1 MDFSAEQGLRFSE
14 ISPSSPVTTAE
25 EPLEQR
31 ISETV
36 TFEEALIVVNNL
48 VFAKRGKPLSDAE
61 IRIMRGG
68 WDNSE
73 FVEIAENSPYSAN
86 YLQRRLAPQLWDL
99 LSETIGNEERVG
111 KRNLR
116 YFLEQATKKYSVPF
130 GLNKEQVLPPND
142 FVQGIRGE
150 LPDLSNFYGRTQEL
164 IHLKELIIKQRC
176 VSLIGVAG
184 VGKSALAAKLLTKLS
199 IESPSDFDCLIW
211 KSVAYA
217 PKVQDLVA
225 ELMQLIQPSETSLS
239 LPEITQTMI
248 TKLVKQLKSR
258 RCLLVLDE
266 FDALFQK
273 NNFEQRLDYRI
284 FFRRLVEEQ
293 HQSRLL
299 LTSRV
304 LPDEFD
310 SLLSAKRHIQWVR
323 VEGLDA
329 DTAMHFLATQ
339 GLTDT
344 QKCSELIN
352 TYRGNPLELKTV
364 ADRINHFFS
373 GSTKIFFQH
382 KTTFFSN
389 ELQAMLDEA
398 FGQVLNETQKQIMI
412 YLADKVA
419 SDFKPIKFVEIIND
433 LNQKH
438 QALVSTSELINA
450 LEKLERQSLIETNKD
465 PFTKEISFTLQP
477 VIKKY
482 IIKDPQGLV
491 RISHAFPKLANAS

>member
-1 MDFSAEQGLRFSE
+1 MDFSAEQGLRFSD
-14 ISPSSPVTTAE
+14 ISLSSVVTTAGE
-25 EPLEQR
+25 LPEQR

-36 TFEEALIVVNNL
+36 AFEEALVVVNNL

-61 IRIMRGG
+61 IRILRGG
-68 WDNSE
+68 WNNRE

-116 YFLEQATKKYSVPF
+116 YFLEQATKKYSSVSSA
-130 GLNKEQVLPPND
+130 LNKEQVLPLSD

-164 IHLKELIIKQRC
+164 INLKELIIKQRC

-184 VGKSALAAKLLTKLS
+184 VGKTALAAKLLAELS
-199 IESPSDFDCLIW
+199 ISPSDFDCLIW

-225 ELMQLIQPSETSLS
+225 ELIQLIQPSETSLS

-248 TKLVKQLKSR
+248 TELVKQLKSR

-284 FFRRLVEEQ
+284 LFRRLVEEQ

-310 SLLSAKRHIQWVR
+310 SLLSAKRHIEWVR

-329 DTAMHFLATQ
+329 DAAMHFLATQ

-344 QKCSELIN
+344 QKCNELIN

-364 ADRINHFFS
+364 ADRINHFFG

-398 FGQVLNETQKQIMI
+398 FGQVLNEIQKQIMI
-412 YLADKVA
+412 YLADKIA
-419 SDFKPIKFVEIIND
+419 LTFRPIKFVEIIND
-433 LNQKH
+433 LNQKQ
-438 QALVSTSELINA
+438 QAFVSTSELISA
-450 LEKLERQSLIETNKD
+450 LEKLERQSLIESNKD
-465 PFTKEISFTLQP
+465 PVTKEISFTLQP
-477 VIKKY
+477 AIKKY
-482 IIKDPQGLV
+482 IMKDPQGLV
-491 RISHAFPKLANAS
+491 RISHALPKLANAS